1 MADEALDGEIE
12 ARVEALGYE
21 LVELERS
28 GSKTRPILRLR
39 IDKPADAV
47 EAGVT
52 VEDCMKVSR
61 DLEAMLDAKED
72 IGERYVLEVSSPG
85 LERPLVK
92 RQDFERFAGKEIAV
106 KTSHAVGELGKRV
119 EGVLRGIADDGR
131 VRIEVKGATVEIPR
145 DDIKK
150 ANLVFR
156 WDGTKK

>member
-1 MADEALDGEIE
+1 MADESLDGEIE

-39 IDKPADAV
+39 IDKPADAA
-47 EAGVT
+47 EAGVS
-52 VEDCMKVSR
+52 VEDCTRVSR
-61 DLEAMLDAKED
+61 DVEEFLDARED

-92 RQDFERFAGKEIAV
+92 RRDFERFAGKEISV
-106 KTSHAVGELGKRV
+106 KTSHAVGDLGKRV
-119 EGVLRGIADDGR
+119 EGVLKGIADDD
-131 VRIEVKGATVEIPR
+131 RIQLEIKGATVEIPR

>member
-1 MADEALDGEIE
+1 MADETLDREIE

-39 IDKPADAV
+39 IDKQAGAA
-47 EAGVT
+47 EAAVT
-52 VEDCMKVSR
+52 VEDCTRVSR
-61 DLEAMLDAKED
+61 DVESFLDAREE

-92 RQDFERFAGKEIAV
+92 RGDFERFAGKEIAV
-106 KTSHAVGELGKRV
+106 KTSHAVGDLGKRV
-119 EGVLRGIADDGR
+119 EGVLKGIDAAD
-131 VRIEVKGATVEIPR
+131 RIQVEVKGATVEIPR

-156 WDGTKK
+156 WDGKK